1 MFSLSNRFLFWQ
13 PTFFPSIRTDIRN
26 SIAFAP
32 FWNNIDI
39 RLEGY
44 YELHKNLIQRIFT
57 GQVCYQTFDVNN
69 PLAQPVL
76 NQVNTFI
83 KMCQNVS
90 FTGTWMLVME
100 WKGVHPSPHSERA
113 QYDTASQQILDRVT

>member
-1 MFSLSNRFLFWQ
+1 M
-13 PTFFPSIRTDIRN
+13 
-26 SIAFAP
+26 
-32 FWNNIDI
+32 
-39 RLEGY
+39 
-44 YELHKNLIQRIFT
+44 
-57 GQVCYQTFDVNN
+57 
-69 PLAQPVL
+69 